1 MEVKQQISQVLE
13 DINKI
18 SKKEGKEI
26 QEIRAGNIQISRN
39 QLSLQELLLKGTH
52 TEEFSKAIEYYDRIL
67 EIDPNNVSAW
77 YNKGG
82 ALYSL
87 EKNEAIECI
96 DKALEIKPDLAE
108 A

>member
-1 MEVKQQISQVLE
+1 M
-13 DINKI
+13 N
-18 SKKEGKEI
+18 
-26 QEIRAGNIQISRN
+26 
-39 QLSLQELLLKGTH
+39 TH

-87 EKNEAIECI
+87 EKNGNSLIP
-96 DKALEIKPDLAE
+96 KKKM
-108 A
+108 